1 MPISLELI
9 GQVLAA
15 LVVSFLIAL
24 ILTPVVRNLAVK
36 VGAVD
41 VPKDNRRMHKRP
53 IPLMGGLAIFLG
65 FLLGALLFVPLNGQY
80 RALLL
85 GSVIIVVLGI
95 FDDIY
100 ALKALPKLFVQIAAA
115 LVAVC
120 SGNVIEALSNPNIF
134 SSDPYWELGILKIPF
149 TVLWIVAITNAVN
162 LIDGLDGLADGVS
175 SIGALTMLIISIL
188 LGEAD
193 IALICGALL
202 GACVGFILQPEP
214 RQDFYGGHRGH
225 LSGLCAGGGVHPRA
239 VQVLHHHLLCR
250 PLPDAGPAHF

>member
-95 FDDIY
+95 FDAIY
-100 ALKALPKLFVQIAAA
+100 HQSFQTGGPDHRCHDCRGGRK
-115 LVAVC
+115 C
-120 SGNVIEALSNPNIF
+120 DHG
-134 SSDPYWELGILKIPF
+134 PF
-149 TVLWIVAITNAVN
+149 
-162 LIDGLDGLADGVS
+162 
-175 SIGALTMLIISIL
+175 
-188 LGEAD
+188 
-193 IALICGALL
+193 
-202 GACVGFILQPEP
+202 QP
-214 RQDFYGGHRGH
+214 
-225 LSGLCAGGGVHPRA
+225 
-239 VQVLHHHLLCR
+239 
-250 PLPDAGPAHF
+250 

>member
-100 ALKALPKLFVQIAAA
+100 DLRALFKLVVQIIAAMI
-115 LVAVC
+115 AVVG
-120 SGNVIEALSNPNIF
+120 GNVITDLSNPNIF
-134 SSDPYWELGILKIPF
+134 SSNPYWHLGWLSVPV
-149 TVLWIVAITNAVN
+149 TVIW
-162 LIDGLDGLADGVS
+162 DDQ
-175 SIGALTMLIISIL
+175 
-188 LGEAD
+188 
-193 IALICGALL
+193 CR
-202 GACVGFILQPEP
+202 EP
-214 RQDFYGGHRGH
+214 DRRPRRAFLRRFLHQLVDATGHC
-225 LSGLCAGGGVHPRA
+225 SFGGGTPGG
-239 VQVLHHHLLCR
+239 
-250 PLPDAGPAHF
+250 PSGGGTGGGLPGFFAL

>member
-85 GSVIIVVLGI
+85 CSVIIVVLGI

-100 ALKALPKLFVQIAAA
+100 DLRALFKLVVQIIAAMI
-115 LVAVC
+115 AVVG
-120 SGNVIEALSNPNIF
+120 GNVITDLSNPNIF
-134 SSDPYWELGILKIPF
+134 SSNPYWHLGWLSVPV
-149 TVLWIVAITNAVN
+149 TVIWIVGMTNAVN
-162 LIDGLDGLADGVS
+162 LIDGLDGLSCGVS
-175 SIGALTMLIISIL
+175 SISSLTL
-188 LGEAD
+188 LV
-193 IALICGALL
+193 IALL
-202 GACVGFILQPEP
+202 VGE
-214 RQDFYGGHRGH
+214 HRWPFWWRH
-225 LSGLCAGGGVHPRA
+225 WR
-239 VQVLHHHLLCR
+239 
-250 PLPDAGPAHF
+250 GPAWVFCPIT

>member
-100 ALKALPKLFVQIAAA
+100 DLRAHTREVEFKDNKIIAAGQPDNEVSLQQVIGDVFAASDHLNA
-115 LVAVC
+115 LGYYAAPPLEYDKSCGVGDAYLSYVYGAAAAEVTVDTRTGFVSVDEFFAVHDV
-120 SGNVIEALSNPNIF
+120 GHAFDKAEAEGQIR
-134 SSDPYWELGILKIPF
+134 G
-149 TVLWIVAITNAVN
+149 
-162 LIDGLDGLADGVS
+162 GVS
-175 SIGALTMLIISIL
+175 MGVGYAVME
-188 LGEAD
+188 EA
-193 IALICGALL
+193 I
-202 GACVGFILQPEP
+202 
-214 RQDFYGGHRGH
+214 
-225 LSGLCAGGGVHPRA
+225 
-239 VQVLHHHLLCR
+239 
-250 PLPDAGPAHF
+250 